1 MHWGVECT
9 SPPAPQCER
18 QQKRYG
24 AMGATAGKNS
34 VRKRSLPEFA
44 EPRPPALPRHSK
56 DLHQGGI
63 LHLSSGR
70 DVQHGEGKG
79 RKGLACNLPDPS
91 SSCHCPL
98 TTNRTLTEVVYYT
111 GAVGVV
117 FNKEKWEKKR
127 PSQRFFFGHDND
139 IMCLALHPNR
149 RFVATG
155 QQKNTGPNALPYV
168 CIWDVDTCNML
179 QKLDH
184 DRSERS

>member
-1 MHWGVECT
+1 M
-9 SPPAPQCER
+9 
-18 QQKRYG
+18 
-24 AMGATAGKNS
+24 
-34 VRKRSLPEFA
+34 
-44 EPRPPALPRHSK
+44 
-56 DLHQGGI
+56 
-63 LHLSSGR
+63 
-70 DVQHGEGKG
+70 
-79 RKGLACNLPDPS
+79 
-91 SSCHCPL
+91 
-98 TTNRTLTEVVYYT
+98 
-111 GAVGVV
+111 V